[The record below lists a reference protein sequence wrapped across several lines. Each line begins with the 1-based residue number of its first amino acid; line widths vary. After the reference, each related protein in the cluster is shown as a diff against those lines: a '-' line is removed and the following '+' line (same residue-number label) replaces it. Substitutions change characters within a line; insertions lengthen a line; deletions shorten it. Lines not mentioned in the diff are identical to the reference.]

1 MATII
6 DGKKRI
12 PFMRGMLMHYLI
24 QRDFTHEEASDIAN
38 GVRDDLSK
46 EKNIPKKDLLSLIDR
61 RIRRQYG
68 KRYLGDLVFWDR
80 APTITSVERQSG
92 TLPFSKEILSRSI
105 QASGLATDRS
115 YQIAQTIESQ
125 LIDQRRT
132 HIIHEELEDLTAAVL
147 AKHHSEAYAERYQ
160 VWRTWRDMDKPLIIL
175 IGGASGVGKT
185 SLAINLASVLHIPRV
200 VATDDIR
207 QIMRLMLA
215 PELMPSIHD
224 SSYSAL
230 ATNIPGLDP
239 NIAGFREQA
248 KAVGVGVRA
257 IMSRSIEENAS
268 VIIAGVHLLPDF
280 INVNTISKS
289 VFLVPLCLA
298 LSDRPAYEERFAK
311 REAEAPGRPMHRYL
325 AHIDKILRIQ
335 EHILE
340 RSAEYDVPI
349 IEASTAEEVTSSA
362 VMIAAERLQEQSEIQ
377 KALSSRQKKRKKKK
391 KV

>member
-46 EKNIPKKDLLSLIDR
+46 EKNIPKKNLLSLIDK

-68 KRYLGDLVFWDR
+68 NRYLGDLVFWDR
-80 APTITSVERQSG
+80 APTIISVERQSG
-92 TLPFSKEILSRSI
+92 TLPFSKEILSHSI

-115 YQIAQTIESQ
+115 YQIAQTIESH

-132 HIIHEELEDLTAAVL
+132 LITHEELEDLTADML
-147 AKHHSEAYAERYQ
+147 ARHHSEAYAERYQ
-160 VWRTWRDMDKPLIIL
+160 VWRTWRDTDKPLVIL

-224 SSYSAL
+224 SSYSAQ
-230 ATNIPGLDP
+230 APNIPGLDP
-239 NIAGFREQA
+239 NIAGFRDQA
-248 KAVGVGVRA
+248 KSVGVGVGA
-257 IMSRSIEENAS
+257 IIGRSIEENAS
-268 VIIAGVHLLPDF
+268 VIIDGVHLLPDF
-280 INVNTISKS
+280 INVHTISKS

-325 AHIDKILRIQ
+325 AHIDKILQIQ

-340 RSAEYDVPI
+340 RSAEYDIPI
-349 IEASTAEEVTSSA
+349 IEASTAEEVTSAA
-362 VMIAAERLQEQSEIQ
+362 VMMAAERLLEQSDIQ
-377 KALSSRQKKRKKKK
+377 KALSTGQKKRKKKK
-391 KV
+391 KA